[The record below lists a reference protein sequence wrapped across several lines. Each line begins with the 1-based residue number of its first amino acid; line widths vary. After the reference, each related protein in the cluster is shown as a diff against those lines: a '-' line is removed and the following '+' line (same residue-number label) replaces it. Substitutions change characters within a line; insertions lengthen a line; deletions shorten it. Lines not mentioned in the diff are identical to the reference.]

1 MKTFFAL
8 LLTGILLAC
17 YCQGQNV
24 PGRFNKDSLAS
35 VLDSSVSD
43 SLKAR
48 AGFLLADQWMD
59 KDTGLAKKYV
69 IAGERF
75 GGAYPFW
82 KAVSL
87 LYRAKLI
94 VDTAPDSA
102 AGMFLQA
109 EKKLKG
115 FHSREAA
122 FFRSVCWHDYAKVFH
137 IYKDDPETYINLL
150 LNQAIPLV
158 LQSGDQLYLGKNYLD
173 ISFGFKNL
181 REFSK
186 AETYLHRAIETLRN
200 IPGNTTYL
208 AATYH
213 TLSENCSLSGKP
225 AQAALYLDSMQLLLT
240 PYPKAE
246 AWLDYYAAE
255 SMRLT
260 IAENYEQSLE
270 TVDKGIA
277 LAQQL
282 QQPYPEQRL
291 LLQKFYALYNSR
303 NLTRARDV
311 ALDLTWRKPFIDNA
325 SNRLQLFYG
334 LVATYEDLKNIP
346 EAYKWLQRYSQLS
359 DSLAKSNL
367 ETRINALEI
376 KFRNAEH
383 QKKIAELNAANEKT
397 GFALKRTRLLSWSLG
412 LISALLLMVLLLWYL
427 FYKSRKKA
435 AIQQEQIKISHAML
449 QGQEEERGRVA
460 RDLHDG
466 LGGLLASVQMNLSE
480 AASGDLNGNRPTLNT
495 AIGQLNKSI
504 SELRRIAHNMM
515 PEMLLRLG
523 LEAALRDLCD
533 SFMPETTAIRFQC
546 YDISPSLTQQEQVMI
561 YRIIQELL
569 TNAVKHA
576 SATRVLLQCNQRGR
590 RFFITVEDN
599 GVGFDMIAGHQKQ
612 GMGISN
618 IRDRVAYLN
627 GNIDILAGPNGQGT
641 SINIEVYVTNE
652 IQIGHTG

>member
-1 MKTFFAL
+1 MKTFFSL
-8 LLTGILLAC
+8 LVTGILLAC
-17 YCQGQNV
+17 YSQGQNV
-24 PGRFNKDSLAS
+24 PGRFDKDSLAR
-35 VLDSSVSD
+35 VLDGAASD

-48 AGFLLADQWMD
+48 ASFLLADQWMER
-59 KDTGLAKKYV
+59 DTGLAKKYV
-69 IAGERF
+69 ISGGRF
-75 GGAYPFW
+75 SAAYPFW
-82 KAVSL
+82 RSVSL

-94 VDTAPDSA
+94 VGTAPDSA

-109 EKKLKG
+109 EKQLKG

-122 FFRSVCWHDYAKVFH
+122 LFRAVCWHDYAKVFH
-137 IYKDDPETYINLL
+137 FNKDDPETYINLL

-173 ISFGFKNL
+173 ISYGFKNL

-200 IPGNTTYL
+200 IRGNTTYL
-208 AATYH
+208 AAAYH

-225 AQAALYLDSMQLLLT
+225 AQAALYLDSMRLLLT
-240 PYPKAE
+240 PYPKAD
-246 AWLDYYAAE
+246 AWLDYYAGE

-260 IAENYEQSLE
+260 IAEKFEQSLE
-270 TVDKGIA
+270 IADKGIA

-291 LLQKFYALYNSR
+291 LLQKFYALYNNQ
-303 NLTRARDV
+303 NLAQARDV
-311 ALDLTWRKPFIDNA
+311 ALDLTRRKPFIDNA
-325 SNRLQLFYG
+325 SNRIQLFYG
-334 LVATYEDLKNIP
+334 LVATYEGLKNIP

-397 GFALKRTRLLSWSLG
+397 NFALKRTRLLSWSLG

-427 FYKSRKKA
+427 FYKSRKRA

-466 LGGLLASVQMNLSE
+466 LGGLLTSVQMNLSE
-480 AASGDLNGNRPTLNT
+480 AASGDLNGNQPTLNT
-495 AIGQLNKSI
+495 AIGQLNRSI

-533 SFMPETTAIRFQC
+533 SFVTETTAIRFQC
-546 YDISPSLTQQEQVMI
+546 YDINPNLPQQEQVMI

-576 SATRVLLQCNQRGR
+576 SATKVLLQCNQRGN

-599 GVGFDMIAGHQKQ
+599 GVGFDAIAERPRQ
-612 GMGISN
+612 GMGINN
-618 IRDRVAYLN
+618 IRDRVTYLN
-627 GNIDILAGPNGQGT
+627 GNIDILAGPNKQGT

-652 IQIGHTG
+652 IQAGHTG